1 MHLLAELRIP
11 DDSPSDFSVDR
22 ARILVCEDE
31 GLTVLRLRK
40 VLSRLGYEVV
50 GAARDGE
57 EAVREAYRLRP
68 DVILMDVRMPKVD
81 GIQATERIMQQCP
94 TAVIM
99 LTAFSEPEL
108 VQRALAAGASG
119 YLVKPVADD
128 QLRPA
133 ITVACGRFAEL
144 QRERQVTSTLAES
157 YASQLPRIPGLQ
169 IACRYQAAS
178 EAAPVG
184 GDFFDFIPLGDDR
197 VGILLGDVCGSGLAT
212 AAYTAMARHV
222 VYAFS
227 LEDPT
232 PARVVSRLNRALCS
246 QMPEECP
253 FLTLVYAV
261 LDRQTLALTYVNAGH
276 PSPIVYAPTSG
287 MCRELAATGGVVG
300 AAPEMAYTQAS
311 VTLQPGFVLALFTDG
326 VTEARTGE
334 EMLGSEGVAAVV
346 EEHASESANSIVEAI
361 LERARRFAG
370 GELHDDVAIV
380 VIRNE

>member
-1 MHLLAELRIP
+1 MYVLADLRIP
-11 DDSPSDFSVDR
+11 DDTSVDLTDDPI
-22 ARILVCEDE
+22 RILVCEDE

-57 EAVREAYRLRP
+57 EAVREAHRLRP
-68 DVILMDVRMPKVD
+68 DVILMDVRMPKLD
-81 GIQATERIMQQCP
+81 GVQATERITQECP

-108 VQRALAAGASG
+108 VERALAAGASG

-133 ITVACGRFAEL
+133 ITVARERFNEL
-144 QRERQVTSTLAES
+144 QREREVTSTLAES
-157 YASQLPRIPGLQ
+157 YASRVPRIPGLQ

-184 GDFFDFIPLGDDR
+184 GDFFDFVPLGHDR
-197 VGILLGDVCGSGLAT
+197 FGILLGDVCGSGLAT
-212 AAYTAMARHV
+212 ATYTAMARHV
-222 VYAFS
+222 VRAFS
-227 LEDPT
+227 VEDPT
-232 PARVVSRLNRALCS
+232 PSRVVSRLNRALCS

-276 PSPIVYAPTSG
+276 PSSVLYEPNSG
-287 MCRELAATGGVVG
+287 VCRELAATGGVVG
-300 AAPEMAYTQAS
+300 AAPEMSYTQAS
-311 VTLQPGFVLALFTDG
+311 VALQPGFVLALFTDG

-334 EMLGSEGVAAVV
+334 EMLGSAGVSSIVK
-346 EEHASESANSIVEAI
+346 EHASESANSIVDAI
-361 LERARRFAG
+361 LEGALGFAG
-370 GELHDDVAIV
+370 GRLHDDVAIV